1 VALKFMK
8 DEMQGDQEAV
18 ARFIREARAASQLHH
33 PGIVAIYDIQVK
45 PPIYIAMEYIE
56 GGSLRDS
63 LKNGRLSVAQVKTIA
78 LQLCDALGY
87 AHRNSVVHRDIKPD
101 NILLVKNAGIKIVDF
116 GLARAQ
122 EASTALTRAGQAMG
136 TPRYMA
142 PEQIRGQ
149 ATDARTDIYSVG
161 VMLYELLTGKV
172 PFEEGDIAYQHIHE
186 TPMRL
191 SLLDPA
197 IPLKLDAAVM
207 KCLEKRPEDRFPTM
221 EALGLEIQAS

>member
-1 VALKFMK
+1 
-8 DEMQGDQEAV
+8 
-18 ARFIREARAASQLHH
+18 
-33 PGIVAIYDIQVK
+33 
-45 PPIYIAMEYIE
+45 
-56 GGSLRDS
+56 
-63 LKNGRLSVAQVKTIA
+63 
-78 LQLCDALGY
+78 
-87 AHRNSVVHRDIKPD
+87 
-101 NILLVKNAGIKIVDF
+101 
-116 GLARAQ
+116 
-122 EASTALTRAGQAMG
+122 
-136 TPRYMA
+136 MA